1 MTQIE
6 RKLIAS
12 FIDFKKRQGKATSI
26 VFQSMPEKGVW
37 LSDGFYSYKTII
49 EQFTTRLRETGQND
63 KLLNL
68 LTKDN
73 K

>member
-6 RKLIAS
+6 RKLIAN
-12 FIDFKKRQGKATSI
+12 FIDFKKRQGKASSI
-26 VFQSMPEKGVW
+26 VFQSLPEQGVW
-37 LSDGFYSYKTII
+37 LSDGFYSYKSII

-63 KLLNL
+63 KLLKQL
-68 LTKDN
+68 SKEN